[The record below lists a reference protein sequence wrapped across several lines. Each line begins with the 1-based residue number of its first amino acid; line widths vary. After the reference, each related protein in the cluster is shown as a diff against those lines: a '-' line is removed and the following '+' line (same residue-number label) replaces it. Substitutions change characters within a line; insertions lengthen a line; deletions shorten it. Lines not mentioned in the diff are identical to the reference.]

1 MALIRMESYGISI
14 APQLALIY
22 HPTYITN
29 TMLTLHLAVCVCVCM
44 CLHAGSTAGCH
55 SKDKRHHFT
64 VGLHRIRYE

>member
-29 TMLTLHLAVCVCVCM
+29 TMLTLHLAVCVCVSVCVCM
-44 CLHAGSTAGCH
+44 LVPLQAVIAKTSGITLPW
-55 SKDKRHHFT
+55 DYT
-64 VGLHRIRYE
+64 V

>member
-29 TMLTLHLAVCVCVCM
+29 TMLTLHLAVCVCLYVSACW
-44 CLHAGSTAGCH
+44 
-55 SKDKRHHFT
+55 F
-64 VGLHRIRYE
+64 HRRLS